1 MIEDRAHSGAF
12 REIAEELLTAG
23 VAFRFQA
30 RGRSM
35 LPIIYDGDILH
46 VRAIN
51 PQDVR
56 TGEIVLFKDN
66 KGFKAHRVLRK
77 EKDLFVTR
85 GDSGVEP
92 GCIIRGEQI
101 MGKIAAKECAYT
113 GRVVALEGLVPR
125 MNYLACALKRIIGN
139 RIRRSGFAAS
149 HSGFLSLLFVAALLA
164 PVSARAQQT
173 VGGVALDNSNTQSFE
188 VSGNGNTCLAVL
200 LNWSCSFIHTTNVA
214 ATNSLLLVGISM
226 NNQGNGNDSQVT
238 TVTYNG
244 ISLGSAAVNYNG
256 ANTNLRVQIY
266 YFKNPAIGAHT
277 ITATVHKTGGGNNPI
292 GVVIGAMT
300 LYNVDTTFGSLKVAL
315 GTGTSASASAA
326 FAAGNAPGTN
336 DGVIDVLSVIHG
348 TAVTPN
354 TNTTAPLVFE
364 NQQWDVDSG
373 TTGQDVKGHS
383 SSAGGIGAALTM
395 QETLGASTAWII
407 GAVAVPASHPTAVRT
422 EKFSATQSSNG
433 ILLSWH
439 TGGEMHNLG
448 FNLYREV
455 GGQKVKVNPSLV
467 AGSVLLMR
475 QSLEQHGAKTYGWMD
490 KSSAQG
496 GLYWLEDVDLNGTR
510 TIHGPV
516 QVESSAAAM
525 PLTTRAMMLQ
535 DLSRT
540 NSMQAS
546 SMDPA
551 PGSAHVREAIARTEI
566 SSATREVGFRLAS
579 QPAVKI
585 YVDHEGWYRVTQAQ
599 LVTAGLNPNAEARSL
614 HLFVEGVEQPIRI
627 TGAADHFGPNAAIE
641 FYGTAIDTPYS
652 GQRVY
657 WLATSDQPGRRIRTE
672 SASGSAGPQAQ
683 SFMQTLELKPRTT
696 YFAALLQENTD
707 NFFGPLISSE
717 PADQTFNISN
727 LAAGGGSLEV
737 ALQGVTPGQ
746 QHDVT
751 ATLNGAT
758 LGNVIFAGQQEGKAK
773 FPIPTG
779 VLINGPNT
787 LTLTA
792 QQGDND
798 FSLVNRVNVSF
809 PHTFTPESDSLKF
822 TAAAGQSIAISGFM
836 HPPARLI
843 DITNSVRPIQLR
855 FKITAQSGTYT
866 LTASIPWSSG
876 ETASVGTHTVLA
888 LADAQLAAPIGIAPH
903 HPSNL
908 HSPQPGADEVMLAAP
923 QFMDQVRPLATLRNT
938 DEKSV
943 AVVNVDDVYDEFN
956 FGERSPFAIR
966 RLLRTAT
973 AAWKT
978 PPHYLLLAGNASVD
992 PRNYLGFGFLD
1003 FVPTKIVITSALK
1016 TASDD
1021 WFSDFENTG
1030 FAKIATGRLPARTP
1044 ADMQTM
1050 VSKILGYAGSPA
1062 DSWTNQSMMVADV
1075 DDSSASFSQAALAT
1089 QKMIPS
1095 FMNVSDV
1102 FASTLGAGPAQQ
1114 NLLAGINAGQLLVN
1128 YNGHGSVEIWG
1139 SGLFNDS
1146 LATSLNNGNK
1156 LPMFVAMNCLNGFF
1170 HDVFTESLATA
1181 LMLAPNGGA
1190 VSVWASSGLTEP
1202 EPQFQMDQAL
1212 MQGLFS
1218 QSSTVGDAVL
1228 FAKSGIADPDVR
1240 KTFILFGDP
1249 MMRLKSPSVSVQP
1262 RPFQFDKHLNF
1273 ERARELQ

>member
-1 MIEDRAHSGAF
+1 
-12 REIAEELLTAG
+12 
-23 VAFRFQA
+23 
-30 RGRSM
+30 
-35 LPIIYDGDILH
+35 
-46 VRAIN
+46 
-51 PQDVR
+51 
-56 TGEIVLFKDN
+56 
-66 KGFKAHRVLRK
+66 
-77 EKDLFVTR
+77 
-85 GDSGVEP
+85 
-92 GCIIRGEQI
+92 
-101 MGKIAAKECAYT
+101 
-113 GRVVALEGLVPR
+113 